1 MSSYLSIK
9 KSSALTA
16 SRQRSRFYLSVTP
29 HWAQRLTVVISLVLI
44 ATMPTMHADTFQSGI
59 EAYQNAEYETA
70 NAQFTAALESNET
83 AAARHNLA
91 LSHFQLGAPA
101 EAVWQLERAQLLA
114 PFNADYRY
122 KLAAL
127 RQQLGLLPGAPKWYA
142 LAAEALPTKAWLMV
156 ACTGFWVL
164 LAACI
169 LPRRSGL
176 TVGIVIKSIRVLC
189 IIALILSLP
198 SIWLNQCRLQAGTVI
213 ADESVSLHAAPAA
226 AAPQSGSARPGERGR
241 ILDQHNEFY
250 EIQTEGQAT
259 GWISKNVFRTLTD

>member
-1 MSSYLSIK
+1 MSSSLSIK
-9 KSSALTA
+9 KSPPQTA
-16 SRQRSRFYLSVTP
+16 SRQRSIFYLSITP
-29 HWAQRLTVVISLVLI
+29 HWAQRLTAVISLVLF

-70 NAQFTAALESNET
+70 IAQFTAALKSNET
-83 AAARHNLA
+83 AAARHNLG

-114 PFNADYRY
+114 PYNADYRY

-127 RQQLGLLPGAPKWYA
+127 RQQLGLLPSAPKWYA
-142 LAAEALPTKAWLMV
+142 LAAEALPTKVWLIV
-156 ACTGFWVL
+156 ACSGVWGL
-164 LAACI
+164 LAACF

-176 TVGIVIKSIRVLC
+176 TAGIGIKFMRVLC
-189 IIALILSLP
+189 IIALILSLT
-198 SIWLNQCRLQAGTVI
+198 SIWLNQCRLQTGTVI

-241 ILDQHNEFY
+241 ILDQHNDFY
-250 EIQTEGQAT
+250 SIETEGRAR
-259 GWISKNVFRTLTD
+259 GWISKHAFRALTD